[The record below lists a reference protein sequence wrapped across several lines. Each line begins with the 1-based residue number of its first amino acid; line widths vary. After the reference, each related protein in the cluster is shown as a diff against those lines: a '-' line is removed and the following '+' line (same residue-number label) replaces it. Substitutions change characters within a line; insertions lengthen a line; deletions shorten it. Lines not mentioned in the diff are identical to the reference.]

1 MNEILNFTFQQMP
14 VRVLLKE
21 DGIYFV
27 YRDLRRIPGFRSA
40 AEKADMMPTYQ
51 RIKTAVGSTMV
62 RLLPRNTVF
71 TVLSHMKD
79 SRSLSKWIM
88 EDVLPEIYKRPGCER
103 FRPRPPW
110 ESRRQA
116 NVLKPETP
124 SGEQKEIQ
132 NLLLAYF
139 ALMRMLM
146 SVPVERQAIL
156 LFGFT
161 NDAPGKKGCEHD

>member
-1 MNEILNFTFQQMP
+1 MNEILNFTFHQMP

-40 AEKADMMPTYQ
+40 AEKVDMTPTYQ

-62 RLLPRNTVF
+62 RLLSRNIVF

-79 SRSLSKWIM
+79 SRSLCKWLM

-110 ESRRQA
+110 ESRRKA
-116 NVLKPETP
+116 NAPEAETP
-124 SGEQKEIQ
+124 ARDNAVR
-132 NLLLAYF
+132 NLLLTYF
-139 ALMRMLM
+139 SLMRILM
-146 SVPVERQAIL
+146 SIPVERQTIL
-156 LFGFT
+156 LFGFM